1 MLFLPQGVR
10 CGVSGVRGSVL
21 SCFQQSAQTTRFE
34 HVVFADWFFGY
45 CLIAGGG
52 QAVVR
57 ESEILVI
64 TKIFD
69 FRTTSAGGFG
79 IRSVPTDS

>member
-52 QAVVR
+52 QAA
-57 ESEILVI
+57 
-64 TKIFD
+64 
-69 FRTTSAGGFG
+69 SAGRFG